1 MSVAAITGGRG
12 AIGSAVA
19 RRLREDGWAVVT
31 LDLPSTSP
39 DVVLDTT
46 DPDTVAAAFAEVR
59 RRHGR
64 LDLLVVAA
72 GITALGRFDDTDD
85 ATFRRLMDV
94 NFHGAVAC
102 LRAALPD
109 LGASSGR
116 VVVLS
121 SVAGLAP
128 VVGRPAYV
136 ASKHALTGTFE
147 ALRAELAT
155 DGIGVTMVHP
165 TFVTNEL
172 ADVAGGTRSTTGA
185 LVTPADV
192 ADAIVD
198 AVASDRERV
207 LPGRTARLADFVH
220 RLSPRLYRRIMT
232 RRLAD

>member
-1 MSVAAITGGRG
+1 MRVAAITGGRG

-19 RRLREDGWAVVT
+19 RRLQEDDWAAVT
-31 LDLPSTSP
+31 MDLPSTSP

-46 DPDTVAAAFAEVR
+46 DTDTVAAAFAEVR

-72 GITALGRFDDTDD
+72 GITALGRFVDTDD

-109 LGASSGR
+109 LRASSGR

-147 ALRAELAT
+147 ALRAELAA

-172 ADVAGGTRSTTGA
+172 VDLAGGTRSTTGA
-185 LVTPADV
+185 LVTPDDV

-198 AVASDRERV
+198 AVADGRERV
-207 LPGRTARLADFVH
+207 LPGWTARLADLAH
-220 RLSPRLYRRIMT
+220 RFSPRLYRRIMT